1 MSNFWDEYK
10 GGAGDRWKPEQEG
23 DAIAGEI
30 VRIRTVTFDDGARVP
45 SLTIRTDNGDEV
57 DVLAGQ
63 AQLRAKLADLAPE
76 RGDRIAIKFTG
87 VEPRG
92 GGKTLK
98 LFDVGCKKAERAAAD
113 TSVDDLL

>member
-1 MSNFWDEYK
+1 MSVWDEFK
-10 GGAGDRWKPEQEG
+10 GGSDDRWKPENVG

-30 VRIRTVTFDDGARVP
+30 TRIRVVNFDDGSRVP
-45 SLTIRTDNGDEV
+45 ALTIRKDDGIEA

-63 AQLRAKLADLAPE
+63 AQLRIKLADLAPE
-76 RGDRIAIKFTG
+76 VGDRIAIKFTG
-87 VEPRG
+87 IENRG

-98 LFDVGCKKAERAAAD
+98 LFDVGTKKAEKATSA